1 MMEVGGNA
9 RAQAFFAQHGVGDNV
24 KDSEKKYQSRAAELY
39 RAQLKREVYEQRDAA
54 PAAAAS
60 SDGQFS
66 EEVVESAE
74 QRRAAEQKAKI
85 ESAVAAAKANVTPVA
100 PLRIDEN
107 APSDKILARK
117 AAVSKQQTLGATKAA
132 ANAFDDFDNESDDE
146 ANATN
151 GAAGGS
157 GADGKASAVTRSD
170 LAAAALAASGSAPA
184 AASGSLSNSTS
195 TAKADDKPKG
205 RCVRCVASACCYT
218 YVEAKLVQTI
228 GL

>member
-1 MMEVGGNA
+1 MEVGGNA

-39 RAQLKREVYEQRDAA
+39 RAQLKREVYEQREAA
-54 PAAAAS
+54 PASADSSSSAAS
-60 SDGQFS
+60 AFS

-85 ESAVAAAKANVTPVA
+85 ESAVAAAKANAAPVA

-117 AAVSKQQTLGATKAA
+117 AAVSKTQTLGATKAA

-146 ANATN
+146 TTTTSTASSAN
-151 GAAGGS
+151 GGGDS
-157 GADGKASAVTRSD
+157 KGGAVTRSD
-170 LAAAALAASGSAPA
+170 LAAAALAATAAPA
-184 AASGSLSNSTS
+184 SSLNNSANN
-195 TAKADDKPKG
+195 AKADDKPKG
-205 RCVRCVASACCYT
+205 RFVF
-218 YVEAKLVQTI
+218 
-228 GL
+228 